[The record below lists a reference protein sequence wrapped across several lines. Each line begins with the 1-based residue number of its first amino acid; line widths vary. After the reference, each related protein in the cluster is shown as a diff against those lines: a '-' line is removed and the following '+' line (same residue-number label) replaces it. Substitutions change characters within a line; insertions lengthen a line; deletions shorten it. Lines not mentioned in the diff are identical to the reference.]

1 MASFCCTAWPDGSRT
16 SVGPR
21 THIRW
26 QPRFLEKTT
35 LHGWTLPGSATRDGP
50 RPGWSSWSDDGEIC
64 KTGRQTRSSPHHPH
78 FCREEL
84 AHRQA
89 EGRWMKPEKTHSR
102 WPRRRMTVIGDQN
115 THTHTHMVNRESAN
129 VAGSVLL
136 PGIARHPPP
145 APLPLHWC
153 AIGFASSQLFLRHYV
168 WHGEWAFT
176 LHLGRGLACVFYV
189 FFFLDLVLVLFS
201 IFLRARSLSLSLTL
215 CFWWPIAYRGSCA
228 YRDTNQW
235 RLTSKQRG
243 NVAQTC
249 DREML

>member
-1 MASFCCTAWPDGSRT
+1 MQNRQTNPILPPLSPLLPRRT
-16 SVGPR
+16 GP
-21 THIRW
+21 
-26 QPRFLEKTT
+26 P
-35 LHGWTLPGSATRDGP
+35 
-50 RPGWSSWSDDGEIC
+50 
-64 KTGRQTRSSPHHPH
+64 TGRGEMDEA
-78 FCREEL
+78 RENTQPV
-84 AHRQA
+84 ATATDDCHR
-89 EGRWMKPEKTHSR
+89 WSKH
-102 WPRRRMTVIGDQN
+102 

-145 APLPLHWC
+145 APLPLHRC

-189 FFFLDLVLVLFS
+189 YFFLDLVLVLFS
-201 IFLRARSLSLSLTL
+201 IFLRARSLSLSLTP